1 MSTSTTVPVSSFGA
15 AFGNIDYA
23 DPDFEALRSRS
34 DEIVPF
40 GKHVGTTITV
50 LTPEHAIV
58 EIGGEASGLNHMG
71 TVHAGAIYTAAD
83 IAGAAAFVGAAATK
97 LNTIERLVLKSATAS
112 YRKPAMGVLRT
123 VATVD
128 ERELR
133 VITSSVST
141 GRHEISAKAVVLNAD
156 DVTVAKFTFEYV
168 CDVVHGEVV

>member
-1 MSTSTTVPVSSFGA
+1 MRY
-15 AFGNIDYA
+15 D
-23 DPDFEALRSRS
+23 
-34 DEIVPF
+34 
-40 GKHVGTTITV
+40 
-50 LTPEHAIV
+50 
-58 EIGGEASGLNHMG
+58 
-71 TVHAGAIYTAAD
+71 
-83 IAGAAAFVGAAATK
+83 AAATK